1 MKTIWKKAATLL
13 TVAALAATTVAGCGI
28 KNDEEVAKIG
38 DATLTAG
45 VANFYA
51 RYQAAGMETYYGS
64 YYGDDMWTQEY
75 TEGKTMEEEIKTNVM
90 DSLQELYLLDAH
102 KDEYKVSLSDDEMK
116 AIEKA
121 AAKFD
126 KANKDKVKNKI
137 SGDKEVVTEVLR
149 LLTVQS
155 KMREA
160 MIADVDR
167 EVSDD
172 EAAQKSMQYVAFS
185 FTKTDADGNSVD
197 LTDEEKATLKK
208 DAESFAKE
216 AKKAK
221 DFEALAKKKNL
232 TAETATFDSE
242 STTPAKELVEAAD
255 KLKKGKTTDMVE
267 TENGYYVAKLTSTF
281 DREATDKKKEEI
293 ISQRESDRYSELLEE
308 WKKATEI
315 KVYDKVWDKIS
326 FQDLKVEMKVK
337 ETEK

>member
-1 MKTIWKKAATLL
+1 MKRIWKRTATLL

-28 KNDEEVAKIG
+28 KKDEEVAKIG

-102 KDEYKVSLSDDEMK
+102 KDEYKVTLSDDEMK
-116 AIEKA
+116 VIEEA

-160 MIADVDR
+160 MVADIDR

-208 DAESFAKE
+208 EAESFAKE

-221 DFEALAKKKNL
+221 DFEALAKEKNL

-255 KLKKGKTTDMVE
+255 KLKKGKTTDLVE